1 MSYKTP
7 ILSLIFFFIV
17 WRGNV
22 TRKSNSSFNW
32 KQQIK
37 SKFLKSKKKHGL
49 MGINRIRKVVL
60 TWMYLYFLVRI
71 TFILKSLEDAL
82 VFEIKILNH
91 NFESIPEVFEPKTF
105 NKLLLNLSNYYFSK
119 TRTQSYSGWVLTF
132 LITLIKKMI
141 MIINDK

>member
-1 MSYKTP
+1 
-7 ILSLIFFFIV
+7 
-17 WRGNV
+17 
-22 TRKSNSSFNW
+22 
-32 KQQIK
+32 
-37 SKFLKSKKKHGL
+37 

-60 TWMYLYFLVRI
+60 TWIYLYFLVRI